1 MNSTRTESAWALGGK
16 RLLSGLAVLV
26 LLALAG
32 CGSGSSSMSASSPS
46 TSTKASTCSGCGTAM
61 VSLTDAP
68 GDFVSYIVKVDSLSL
83 TSSDGTVVQ
92 TVPVASQVDF
102 AQLVNLSEILT
113 AHQVPPGNY
122 TSAQLT
128 LDYSNADIVVSTSS
142 GNVTVPAADLIN
154 GATNSPISGPI
165 TVTLSFANN
174 PLVITDG
181 TVSNLAID
189 FNLAASNTV
198 DLTANP
204 ITVTVN
210 PVLSASLAPSASKQ
224 IHVRGPLVSVSTGN
238 SDYVVNVRPFE
249 DQNDDFGQMTVYTN
263 STTSFLI
270 NGTSY
275 TGSAGLTALAALP
288 ASTLTTAYGTWD
300 KTSDTFSAS
309 IVHAGSSVAGVS
321 GDTVVGTVAARS
333 ADTLTL
339 DNALVF
345 QPPSSTSGSDD
356 DMNFQR
362 QVTVTVG
369 SNTTVSAQ
377 GQSGTYT
384 IADISVG
391 QRVRFTGTLST
402 SSSSSSSGSSI
413 GASGSGPSLDAT
425 SGSALLE
432 PTRGTGV
439 LTSASSG
446 SLLVNL
452 QYLGHVAASSLNFAG
467 TGSSSTSDAAASS
480 YSIQVPSS
488 FSTSSLTTGLPVQ
501 FTGFV
506 SPFGAAP
513 PDFSASTVISYS
525 QAQAEL
531 HAGWSSPGT
540 TTAFTALSST
550 ELIIGQAALQ
560 AATYHVIRI
569 DDNMLDASTLSGGV
583 TLVPPG
589 TTSSSSS
596 STGSSSTDDIAD
608 DQAFAI
614 VHQAS
619 QTVDTFSTFSAFTT
633 ALNNDLSNAS
643 VLGISAEGT
652 YGANA
657 TITVNRVF
665 VVLNN

>member
-1 MNSTRTESAWALGGK
+1 MNSARTESAWALGGK

-83 TSSDGTVVQ
+83 TRSDGTVVQ

-113 AHQVPPGNY
+113 ADQVPPGDY

-154 GATNSPISGPI
+154 GSTNSPISGPI
-165 TVTLSFANN
+165 TVTLSFQNN

-198 DLTANP
+198 DLSATP

-210 PVLSASLAPSASKQ
+210 PVLSASLAPSTSKQ
-224 IHVRGPLVSVSTGN
+224 IHVRGPLVSVSAGN

-249 DQNDDFGQMTVYTN
+249 DQSDDFGQMTVYTN
-263 STTSFLI
+263 STTNFLI

-275 TGSAGLTALAALP
+275 TGSAGLAALAALP
-288 ASTLTTAYGTWD
+288 AGTLTTAYGTWD
-300 KTSDTFSAS
+300 KTSDTFTAS
-309 IVHAGSSVAGVS
+309 IVHAGSSVAGVA

-339 DNALVF
+339 DNALVL
-345 QPPSSTSGSDD
+345 QPPSASSNSDD
-356 DMNFQR
+356 DLNFQR

-369 SNTTVSAQ
+369 SNTLVSAQ
-377 GQSGTYT
+377 GESGPYT

-402 SSSSSSSGSSI
+402 SSSSGGSIAS
-413 GASGSGPSLDAT
+413 SGSGPSLDAT

-432 PTRGTGV
+432 PTRGTGL

-446 SLLVNL
+446 SLLMNL

-467 TGSSSTSDAAASS
+467 TGSSSAMDATASN
-480 YSIQVPSS
+480 YSIEVPSS

-506 SPFGAAP
+506 TPFGAAP

-531 HAGWSSPGT
+531 HVGWSSPGT

-550 ELIIGQAALQ
+550 ELVIGQAALQ
-560 AATYHVIRI
+560 AAMYHVIRI

-619 QTVDTFSTFSAFTT
+619 QTVDTFSTFCAFTT